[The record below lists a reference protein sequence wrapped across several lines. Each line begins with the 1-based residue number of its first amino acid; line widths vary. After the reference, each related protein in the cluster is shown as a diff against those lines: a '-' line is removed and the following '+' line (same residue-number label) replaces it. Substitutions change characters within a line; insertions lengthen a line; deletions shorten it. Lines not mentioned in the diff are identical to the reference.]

1 MDALIIKTTVS
12 ILEDAGAK
20 NLVVDINSLGDKDAR
35 ISYTKEL
42 VNFYRK
48 HLSAMPPDARER
60 LKTNPLR
67 LLDSKDPK
75 MIEINEG
82 APDSVSFLTG
92 ESKKHFKEVLEY
104 LDEMN
109 ISYRMN
115 KSLVRG
121 LSYYNKTVFEVV
133 EVDPSS
139 PENSQVIA
147 GGGRY
152 DYLAK
157 FLGSKKDVPAV
168 GVSIGVDRVVESS
181 WYGNLTPRILKKPK
195 VCFIQLGLEAKLKS
209 LNIIEILRKAHIP
222 IYHTL
227 SKDSI
232 GAQLA
237 TAEKLNIPYA
247 VIFGQKEALE
257 KTVIVRDM
265 KTRSQETVKQEDVAH
280 YIKEL

>member
-152 DYLAK
+152 D
-157 FLGSKKDVPAV
+157 
-168 GVSIGVDRVVESS
+168 
-181 WYGNLTPRILKKPK
+181 
-195 VCFIQLGLEAKLKS
+195 
-209 LNIIEILRKAHIP
+209 
-222 IYHTL
+222 
-227 SKDSI
+227 
-232 GAQLA
+232 
-237 TAEKLNIPYA
+237 
-247 VIFGQKEALE
+247 
-257 KTVIVRDM
+257 
-265 KTRSQETVKQEDVAH
+265 
-280 YIKEL
+280 